1 MRIVENERGFE
12 LHIISSLIDNIVTSQ
27 GKRYNYKRLVIPNV
41 LMDYFF
47 SKKNNLVYV
56 YLYFYNESVF
66 LSFEKLPDLK
76 YSQRRL
82 MKLSNKNSYFINL
95 NERSLSKHDISI
107 SDTVLFVIG
116 GKNSLLDSDCISIE
130 LRF

>member
-1 MRIVENERGFE
+1 
-12 LHIISSLIDNIVTSQ
+12 
-27 GKRYNYKRLVIPNV
+27 
-41 LMDYFF
+41 
-47 SKKNNLVYV
+47 
-56 YLYFYNESVF
+56 
-66 LSFEKLPDLK
+66 
-76 YSQRRL
+76 
-82 MKLSNKNSYFINL
+82 MKLSNKNSHFINL